1 MSRKMEGR
9 AGTGR
14 LWGWDLPSGSRAV
27 GLRVQVIPDLFC
39 GSFPESSSIQHG
51 GILLMLNHLF
61 KRCARSWDRSGT
73 FLAVNE
79 PRKGLGSSGA
89 RCHCLTGPTPRHSF
103 PPPSPPPLPAPSH
116 WGQVPP
122 VPDIEEEEEDL
133 EGCMSCKQGAAHGT
147 PWARLLF
154 PACGYG
160 NEPRILEKN
169 IC

>member
-14 LWGWDLPSGSRAV
+14 LRGWDLPRGSRAV

-103 PPPSPPPLPAPSH
+103 PPPIAPTS
-116 WGQVPP
+116 
-122 VPDIEEEEEDL
+122 
-133 EGCMSCKQGAAHGT
+133 SCPITLGSGAT
-147 PWARLLF
+147 CARHRGGGGPGGLHVLQAGSSTWNTMGSAAF
-154 PACGYG
+154 SC
-160 NEPRILEKN
+160 LQLWK
-169 IC
+169 